1 MPDCFQN
8 ENEKKKTELP
18 EALIGSSPLPPANG
32 EEGRKGGGGG
42 GGARQSIFV
51 SLHNQTESVK
61 NNNEPIW
68 VMFRELKK
76 ILL

>member
-18 EALIGSSPLPPANG
+18 EALIGSSPLPPAKG

-42 GGARQSIFV
+42 STKYLCIIAQSDRI
-51 SLHNQTESVK
+51 
-61 NNNEPIW
+61 
-68 VMFRELKK
+68 R
-76 ILL
+76 